1 MEIIIQNIRRKND
14 FIVLV
19 NRILFAAFIYTTFVI
34 YINVGKF
41 DQLFLCS
48 VEQALKESGSSL
60 SLCYLFSLRFMQFLS
75 RFDEGF
81 PRDFLLLLRGLI
93 WVSFCISIPNSFY
106 CGISQEV
113 WSFLLRCR
121 LSFHQKFSFTCF
133 ACIFA
138 IAVC

>member
-1 MEIIIQNIRRKND
+1 MEIIIQNICRKNE

-19 NRILFAAFIYTTFVI
+19 NRILLAAFIYTTFVI
-34 YINVGKF
+34 YINIGKF

-93 WVSFCISIPNSFY
+93 
-106 CGISQEV
+106 
-113 WSFLLRCR
+113 
-121 LSFHQKFSFTCF
+121 
-133 ACIFA
+133 
-138 IAVC
+138 